1 MSTTEYLRLAVMAIL
16 VVLSALTLVGVGSLA
31 LDSIRLLRRWRATR

>member
-1 MSTTEYLRLAVMAIL
+1 MSATEYLRLAVLAIL

-31 LDSIRLLRRWRATR
+31 LDSIRIFRRWRAIR

>member
-1 MSTTEYLRLAVMAIL
+1 MNATDVLAIVVLAIL

-31 LDSIRLLRRWRATR
+31 LDSIRIFRRWRAMR